1 MMKTQLKLFL
11 TALMFYTRIPVPK
24 GIDHSGDAQNKS
36 TRYFPLIGWIVGG
49 FAALVYWLSCFIFPD
64 SISIILSMIASV
76 IITGAF
82 HEDGFADVCDGF
94 GGGYTVEQ
102 KLSIMKDSRVGA
114 YGLLGLIFLISL
126 KYFLLFEQ
134 TLNLIPI
141 LISVHALSRLA
152 PIILIYR
159 LDYVREDALS
169 KIKPIGKKLKFW
181 ELMIAIIIAVLPLLL
196 LGFWGLILIVPLLI
210 IQWLSAWFFKRHL
223 GGYTGDCLGAAQQI
237 SEIILY
243 ACILILWTY
252 FL

>member
-1 MMKTQLKLFL
+1 
-11 TALMFYTRIPVPK
+11 MFYTRIPVPK
-24 GIDHSGDAQNKS
+24 GIDHSGDTLNKS

-49 FAALVYWLSCFIFPD
+49 FAALVYWLSYFVFPD

-94 GGGYTVEQ
+94 GGGYSTKK
-102 KLSIMKDSRVGA
+102 KLTIMKDSRVGT
-114 YGLLGLIFLISL
+114 YGLLGLLFLISL

-134 TLNLIPI
+134 QLSLIPL

-152 PIILIYR
+152 PVILIYR

-169 KIKPIGKKLKFW
+169 KIKPIGRKIKIA
-181 ELMIAIIIAVLPLLL
+181 ELLTAIIFAVLPLLL
-196 LGFWGLILIVPLLI
+196 LGFWGFILIVPLLI
-210 IQWLSAWFFKRHL
+210 IQWLTGWFFKRHL